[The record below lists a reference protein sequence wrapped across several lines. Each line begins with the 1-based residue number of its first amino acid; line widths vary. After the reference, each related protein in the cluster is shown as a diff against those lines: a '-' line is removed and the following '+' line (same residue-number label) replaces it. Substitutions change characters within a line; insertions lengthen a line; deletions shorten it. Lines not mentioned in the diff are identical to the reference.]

1 MVISLKQ
8 IVKMILVPLCLT
20 LPLSAMAEISSS
32 NIGIVIMHGKGGSP
46 KKFVAELASSL
57 ENRGYLVANLEMP
70 WSGRRDYDVNVAV
83 AEQEV
88 EAALSSLRERGAM
101 KLFVAGHSQGGLFAL
116 YFGNKHVVDGV
127 VAIAPGGNVASQ
139 LFRDKLG
146 ESVALAKKLVA
157 EGKGEEK
164 SSLSDFES
172 SKGAYP
178 VVSPP
183 AAYLTWFD
191 PEGAMNEAKAVRN
204 VNPAIP
210 VLFIAPT
217 NDYPGLRKIKQEMF
231 DALPRNPH
239 SKLYEP
245 GASHIQAPSASIGEI
260 VEWSTAVANSHQEG
274 AD

>member
-1 MVISLKQ
+1 MVIALKR
-8 IVKMILVPLCLT
+8 IAKMIFVQLCLT

-57 ENRGYLVANLEMP
+57 ESRGYLVANLEMP
-70 WSGRRDYDVNVAV
+70 WSGRRDYDVSVAV

-88 EAALSSLRERGAM
+88 EAALSNLRERGAR

-116 YFGNKHVVDGV
+116 HFGNKHVVDGV

-164 SSLSDFES
+164 ASLSDFES

-245 GASHIQAPSASIGEI
+245 GASHIQAPSVSVGEI
-260 VEWSTAVANSHQEG
+260 AEWTLAVAI
-274 AD
+274 AK